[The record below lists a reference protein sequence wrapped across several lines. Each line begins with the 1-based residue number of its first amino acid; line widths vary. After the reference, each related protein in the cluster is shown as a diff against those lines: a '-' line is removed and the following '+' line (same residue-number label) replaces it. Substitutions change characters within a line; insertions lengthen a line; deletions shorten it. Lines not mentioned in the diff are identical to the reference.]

1 MFIVLAGALALVTA
15 LALAL
20 PFLRGRAAAESR
32 AAYDA
37 QAYRA
42 QLREV
47 DQDVS
52 RGVLTEAEAQA
63 AKIEISRRLLAAT
76 DIMEAEDEAPT
87 APRDLRRGLGIGAGI
102 GIPLVAAALYLGI
115 GEAGRPDMPLDT
127 RTDFASQ
134 MSQRPSQKRAEAI
147 MERSGYTPD
156 PMPLDTPE
164 LQRVAGMVEQVEAV
178 LAKQPNDATGRLI
191 LARTQTQLGRH
202 SEAWRNYELLITQA
216 TQPDLDVFGEAIESM
231 VMATNGY
238 VSPEA
243 ESIADKGAEFDP
255 ENARFRHYKALALS
269 QRGKVD
275 EALIRWADLL
285 EDSTPSDPWVAMVYD
300 HAREAADALGIPPPP
315 PPAGAPGP
323 TREDMA
329 AAAAMPAEDR
339 NAMIE
344 GMVANLADRLA
355 DDPDDLQGWLRLI
368 RAYTVLDRTEQ
379 RDKAIEFARD
389 TFAGDTKA
397 LEQIEA
403 ARQ

>member
-1 MFIVLAGALALVTA
+1 VFIVLAGALALVTA

-63 AKIEISRRLLAAT
+63 ARIEISRRLLAAT
-76 DIMEAEDEAPT
+76 DAMEADGAAPA
-87 APRDLRRGLGIGAGI
+87 APRDLRRGLGIGAAI
-102 GIPLVAAALYLGI
+102 GIPVIAAALYLGI
-115 GEAGRPDMPLDT
+115 GGAGQPDMPLDT

-147 MERSGYTPD
+147 MQRSGYGRA
-156 PMPLDTPE
+156 PLPIDTPE
-164 LQRVAGMVEQVEAV
+164 LQRVAAMVEQVETV
-178 LAKQPNDATGRLI
+178 LERKPDDATGRLI
-191 LARTQTQLGRH
+191 LARTQTRLGRH
-202 SEAWRNYELLITQA
+202 SEAWRNYELLLTTA
-216 TQPDLDVFGEAIESM
+216 TQPDLDLYGEAIESM
-231 VMATNGY
+231 VLATNSY

-243 ESIADKGAEFDP
+243 EAIADRGMKLDP
-255 ENARFRHYKALALS
+255 KNARFRHYKALALS

-285 EDSTPSDPWVAMVYD
+285 DDAEPSDTWVAMVYD
-300 HAREAADALGIPPPP
+300 YASEAADALGVPPPP
-315 PPAGAPGP
+315 RPDGAPGP

-329 AAAAMPAEDR
+329 AAAAMPAADR

-344 GMVANLADRLA
+344 GMVATLAERLA
-355 DDPDDLQGWLRLI
+355 EDPDDLQGWLRLI

-379 RDKAIEFARD
+379 RDKAVEMARN
-389 TFAGDTKA
+389 TFVGDTKA
-397 LEQIEA
+397 LERIDEA
-403 ARQ
+403 SR